1 MLEAYFQVLRLYV
14 TWEFLELMGL
24 WCWPVVNAT
33 FTSPSRCATFVVHS
47 ALGKY
52 RDLNLDYER
61 GKMQIAAQ

>member
-33 FTSPSRCATFVVHS
+33 FTSPSRCATFLSFTRH
-47 ALGKY
+47 LE
-52 RDLNLDYER
+52 NTE
-61 GKMQIAAQ
+61 I